1 MIMMIR
7 QLMERVAALSSI
19 AFILALTAAFAA
31 SPARKT
37 ITIALPG
44 AEDRITFDPDRI
56 SEKEIRR
63 LVALSP
69 EVSSFNKM
77 LVPERL
83 ELCNK
88 QNPAYKCC
96 GEKQD
101 KTTVIENGETNLRF
115 IKERIALLKKGDFP
129 AELQPVVKYLLDVQQ
144 FFYWAESRR
153 LQYLISGNV
162 SSLRESYNGVQPS
175 RDCAPQIE
183 KIRQASNWAEGFGLT
198 RHEWTNCIV
207 TLHSQNS
214 GTFPTQAWQN
224 FLEHYDVQ
232 EEFLQDNGDDE

>member
-1 MIMMIR
+1 MIR
-7 QLMERVAALSSI
+7 QLIERITALSSI

-31 SPARKT
+31 SPAKKT

-44 AEDRITFDPDRI
+44 AEDRITFDPGRI

-69 EVSSFNKM
+69 EIGSFNGM
-77 LVPERL
+77 LVPEWL

-88 QNPAYKCC
+88 QNPAYKSC

-101 KTTVIENGETNLRF
+101 KATVIANGQTNLRF
-115 IKERIALLKKGDFP
+115 IKERIALLKKSDFP

-153 LQYLISGNV
+153 LRYLISGNV
-162 SSLRESYNGVQPS
+162 SSLLESYNGVQPS
-175 RDCAPQIE
+175 RDCALQIE
-183 KIRQASNWAEGFGLT
+183 KIQQASNSAEGFGLT
-198 RHEWTNCIV
+198 RHEWSNCII
-207 TLHSQNS
+207 TLHSQTL
-214 GTFPTQAWQN
+214 GPFPTQVWQD
-224 FLEHYDVQ
+224 FLQHYDVQ
-232 EEFLQDNGDDE
+232 EEFVQDSGDDE

>member
-1 MIMMIR
+1 MPR
-7 QLMERVAALSSI
+7 RNRCLCSI

-37 ITIALPG
+37 ITITLPG
-44 AEDRITFDPDRI
+44 AEDRITFDPGRI

-69 EVSSFNKM
+69 EIASFNGM
-77 LVPERL
+77 LVPEWL
-83 ELCNK
+83 ELCDK
-88 QNPAYKCC
+88 QNPAYKSC
-96 GEKQD
+96 GEKLD
-101 KTTVIENGETNLRF
+101 KATVIENGETNLRF

-162 SSLRESYNGVQPS
+162 SSLLESYNGVQPS
-175 RDCAPQIE
+175 QHCAPQIE
-183 KIRQASNWAEGFGLT
+183 KIQQASNWTEGVRLT
-198 RHEWTNCIV
+198 RHEWTNCVI
-207 TLHSQNS
+207 TLHAQNS
-214 GTFPTQAWQN
+214 GTYPTQAWQD
-224 FLEHYDVQ
+224 FLQHYDVQ
-232 EEFLQDNGDDE
+232 EECLQDNGPDE